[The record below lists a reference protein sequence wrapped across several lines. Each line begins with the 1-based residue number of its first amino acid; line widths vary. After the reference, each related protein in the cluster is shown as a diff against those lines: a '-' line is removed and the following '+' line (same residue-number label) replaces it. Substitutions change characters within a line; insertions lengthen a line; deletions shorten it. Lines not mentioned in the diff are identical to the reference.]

1 VPTLTIDTPGGPATV
16 ELTRPRNPQALVLL
30 THGAGGPVHTVD
42 LLAIRDGLTAAGI
55 AVGLVTQAYVVA
67 GRHTPPVPLKQDE
80 SWLVAV
86 AAVGAVRGMKTLPL
100 VLGGR
105 SNGARVACRTALA
118 AGATAVVALAFPLHP
133 PGRPEKTR
141 IDELEAA
148 GVPTLVVQGAR
159 DAFGMPPPAST
170 RELVVIPAADHS
182 LKRNPQAVVAAVI
195 TFVTSQIG
203 HARVES

>member
-16 ELTRPRNPQALVLL
+16 ELTRPRNPAALVLL

-42 LLAIRDGLTAAGI
+42 LLAIRDGLVNVGV

-67 GRHTPPVPLKQDE
+67 GRRTPPVPITQDA
-80 SWLVAV
+80 SWLVVV
-86 AAVGAVRGMKTLPL
+86 AAIRKQRGLAALPL

-105 SNGARVACRTALA
+105 SNGARVACRTAIA
-118 AGATAVVALAFPLHP
+118 ARATAVVALAFPLHP

-148 GVPTLVVQGAR
+148 GVPTLVVQGDR

-170 RELVVIPAADHS
+170 RELVVIPGADHS
-182 LKRNPQAVVAAVI
+182 LKRDPTAVVDAVI
-195 TFVTSQIG
+195 DFVTSQIG
-203 HARVES
+203 HDRVQE